1 MNTSNDI
8 LHCFLDGK
16 FERMSCPQCDNTFLT
31 NVYQMKCFET
41 DQRLE
46 MKCQTCKKHYLT
58 DLQTAAW
65 HEYVLL
71 EKYALGLEYFNDA
84 IQQHQLSHVPF
95 IKRIGILDEDDQTLS
110 PDVVQLFSHEE
121 PDYRLI
127 YIMERLEHLDEA
139 DAQFFT
145 DYVYGM
151 DWKDEATRRQII
163 QWIAERYG
171 QPLAEDVRKLC
182 RYFRK
187 HEEFLA
193 WDLHG
198 DNLMRRKSDG
208 VIVVMDPYALK
219 V

>member
-1 MNTSNDI
+1 
-8 LHCFLDGK
+8 
-16 FERMSCPQCDNTFLT
+16 
-31 NVYQMKCFET
+31 
-41 DQRLE
+41 
-46 MKCQTCKKHYLT
+46 
-58 DLQTAAW
+58 
-65 HEYVLL
+65 
-71 EKYALGLEYFNDA
+71 
-84 IQQHQLSHVPF
+84 
-95 IKRIGILDEDDQTLS
+95 
-110 PDVVQLFSHEE
+110 
-121 PDYRLI
+121 
-127 YIMERLEHLDEA
+127 
-139 DAQFFT
+139 
-145 DYVYGM
+145 M